1 MLTSKERML
10 NLLLSQFSDRKIIKA
25 LLETIGEEFDFHNTL
40 KKQIRTEIWPDVAV
54 GKQLDMCGEVADISR
69 KVDASMSVDFF
80 GFLDHGNNSFGK
92 ARFRR
97 YGEPYLSSSE
107 LRDNE
112 YRLAIFSKIAKNTTD
127 GSRQSTIDSI
137 KRMFGVSR
145 VIAINAG
152 NAKMRIGIG
161 RVVTPNE
168 LKLINALDLIIRGA
182 GIGVIY
188 IYWFNGGDTFGFS
201 RDGKNIGN
209 FVGFGKGTFARI
221 LQIEGSL
228 I

>member
-1 MLTSKERML
+1 MTTSSERML
-10 NLLLSQFSDRKIIKA
+10 EFLLAQFADKRNMKA
-25 LLETIGEEFDFHNTL
+25 LLKTIGDEFDFHDDL
-40 KKQIRTEIWPDVAV
+40 KNQIRTKIWPDVAV
-54 GKQLDMCGEVADISR
+54 GEQLDMCGEVADISR
-69 KVDASMSVDFF
+69 KIDAVMSVDFF
-80 GFLDHGNNSFGK
+80 GFPNHGNNSFGK

-137 KRMFGVSR
+137 KRMFGVNR
-145 VIAINAG
+145 VIAVNAG

-161 RVVTPNE
+161 RTVTPNE
-168 LKLINALDLIIRGA
+168 LQLINALDLIIRGA

-201 RDGKNIGN
+201 RNGKNPGN
-209 FVGFGKGTFARI
+209 FVGFDKGTFARI

>member
-1 MLTSKERML
+1 M
-10 NLLLSQFSDRKIIKA
+10 
-25 LLETIGEEFDFHNTL
+25 
-40 KKQIRTEIWPDVAV
+40 
-54 GKQLDMCGEVADISR
+54 
-69 KVDASMSVDFF
+69 
-80 GFLDHGNNSFGK
+80 
-92 ARFRR
+92 
-97 YGEPYLSSSE
+97 SSSE

-145 VIAINAG
+145 VISINAG

-201 RDGKNIGN
+201 RNGKNIGN